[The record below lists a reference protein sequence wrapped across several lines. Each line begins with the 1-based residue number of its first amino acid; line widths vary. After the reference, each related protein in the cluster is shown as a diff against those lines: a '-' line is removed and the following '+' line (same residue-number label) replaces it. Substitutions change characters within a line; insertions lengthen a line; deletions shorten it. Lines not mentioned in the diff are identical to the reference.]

1 MTDRKR
7 RSDAFDASLSES
19 ERAAVYAAM
28 KVSWVEAQ
36 KLCADTFDLSVG
48 KSALYEF
55 ARDYRESESER
66 RIQDAL
72 AFQVQTRRAVDQIGD
87 MDAEMAA
94 GWEQL
99 ALEASLSDNVELAEQ
114 YLGLAE
120 KLHSRALERAKLDLK
135 ILAEERSREDLEL
148 AKKQFQERIR
158 TDLERGLQAL
168 YDQVASNPQAV
179 ELVRKLQGIVG
190 KEGSDG

>member
-1 MTDRKR
+1 MSDRKR
-7 RSDAFDASLSES
+7 RSDAFDAPLSES

-28 KVSWVEAQ
+28 NVSWVEAQ
-36 KLCADTFDLSVG
+36 KLCADSFDLSVG

-72 AFQVQTRRAVDQIGD
+72 AFQIQTRRAVDQIGD
-87 MDAEMAA
+87 MDPEMAA

-99 ALEASLSDNVELAEQ
+99 ALEASLSGNVELATQ

-120 KLHSRALERAKLDLK
+120 KLHSRALERAKLELK
-135 ILAEERSREDLEL
+135 KEAQDKSWEELKLSREKYEDQKAKNEKAREALEGVK
-148 AKKQFQERIR
+148 AKGGIDEETLRKIE
-158 TDLERGLQAL
+158 EAVGLL
-168 YDQVASNPQAV
+168 
-179 ELVRKLQGIVG
+179 
-190 KEGSDG
+190 